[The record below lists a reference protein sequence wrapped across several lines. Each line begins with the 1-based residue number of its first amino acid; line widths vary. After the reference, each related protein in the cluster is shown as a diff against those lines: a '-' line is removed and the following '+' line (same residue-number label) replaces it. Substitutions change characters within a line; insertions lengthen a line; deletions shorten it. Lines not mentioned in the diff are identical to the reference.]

1 MWMMFPS
8 RLADAITQVE
18 TGGEPNPANAVGDGG
33 KSIGPMQITWACWK
47 DATDHDPGIGGTYED
62 CKKLTYARRIFWAYL
77 DRWAPDDDY
86 ETLAR
91 IWNGGPQGANKASTD
106 AYWLRVQRALDLDG
120 DHRLFDSND
129 RDADQPTTST
139 GYSLRGS

>member
-18 TGGEPNPANAVGDGG
+18 TGGHPDPTNAVGDAGE
-33 KSIGPMQITWACWK
+33 IGPMQITWACWK
-47 DATDHDPGIGGTYED
+47 DSTDHDGGIGGTYED

-77 DRWAPDDDY
+77 DRWAPNDDY

-106 AYWLRVQRALDLDG
+106 AYWILVQRALDLDG
-120 DHRLFDSND
+120 DHGLSGFND
-129 RDADQPTTST
+129 RDADQPTKST
-139 GYSLRGS
+139 GHSLSGS